1 MGSDLEAELGEV
13 SVCALRSCWTMP
25 TQFCTG
31 TKCCSNH
38 RNRPASSEDVQCKD
52 FVIIGNG
59 PSGIAL
65 SYFFSG
71 NCPYYTGVSQDEFL
85 HTRLMVEPGIS
96 LVEQDLQFLS
106 DGLEKPEADLGL
118 EQPSLLEWKS
128 KPEKRVDHV
137 VLGRGQ
143 PGGIWQ
149 TLDGGLLTVSLGGWM
164 ELPNLSMGEW
174 KASKQFRE
182 ANSELLSRRTSVANV
197 SKYYTDY
204 VEIMGLVDNFRNHTV
219 VTGVKQV
226 KCEDICHALKVN
238 NSQRQDTQERDINFQ
253 SEEVF
258 NVDMEDQIPDDLSS
272 QCSSMSRRRSL
283 SSVSV
288 DSCSLGPCS
297 PMFQPSYTQTSQRC
311 RLENL

>member
-1 MGSDLEAELGEV
+1 MGGDLEAELGEV
-13 SVCALRSCWTMP
+13 SVCALRGCWTMP

-85 HTRLMVEPGIS
+85 HTRLMVEPSVS

-106 DGLEKPEADLGL
+106 DGLEGRSNNPVSLLLDALQKPEADLGL

-204 VEIMGLVDNFRNHTV
+204 VDIMGMAENFRNSTV
-219 VTGVKQV
+219 VTAVKEI
-226 KCEDICHALKVN
+226 KLDEICK
-238 NSQRQDTQERDINFQ
+238 
-253 SEEVF
+253 
-258 NVDMEDQIPDDLSS
+258 SS
-272 QCSSMSRRRSL
+272 DAPMR
-283 SSVSV
+283 
-288 DSCSLGPCS
+288 SCSLQDIIPENIDQS
-297 PMFQPSYTQTSQRC
+297 
-311 RLENL
+311 LERSEEIFTF